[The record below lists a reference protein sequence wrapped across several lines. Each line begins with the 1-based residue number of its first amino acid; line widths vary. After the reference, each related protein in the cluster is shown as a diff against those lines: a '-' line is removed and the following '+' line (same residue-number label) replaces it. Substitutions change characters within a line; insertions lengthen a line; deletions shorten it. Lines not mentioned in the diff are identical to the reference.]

1 MFVIYHNPKCS
12 TSRKVLDRIREAGH
26 EPVVIDYLKEGWS
39 RGGLL
44 GLFAVAGLTPAEA
57 LRVKNT
63 PAEEL
68 GLIGADGETILA
80 AMLSHPVLVE
90 RPIVAAPKGVRLCRP
105 VERLDD
111 LL

>member
-12 TSRKVLDRIREAGH
+12 TSRKVLDQIREAGH
-26 EPVVIDYLKEGWS
+26 DPVVIDYLKAGWT
-39 RGGLL
+39 RGQLL
-44 GLFAVAGLTPAEA
+44 GLFAAADVTPTEA
-57 LRVKNT
+57 MRTKNT

-68 GLIGADGETILA
+68 GLIGADDETIIA
-80 AMLSHPVLVE
+80 AMTEHPILVE

-105 VERLDD
+105 VERLDE

>member
-12 TSRKVLDRIREAGH
+12 TSRKVLDQIRAAGH
-26 EPVVIDYLKEGWS
+26 DPVVIDYLKAGWT
-39 RGGLL
+39 RGELW
-44 GLFAVAGLTPAEA
+44 GLFAAADVTPTEA
-57 LRVKNT
+57 MRTKNT

-68 GLIGADGETILA
+68 GLIGADDETIIA
-80 AMLSHPVLVE
+80 AMTEHPILVE

-105 VERLDD
+105 VERLDE

>member
-12 TSRKVLDRIREAGH
+12 TSRKVLDQIREAGH
-26 EPVVIDYLKEGWS
+26 APVVIDYLKDGWT
-39 RGGLL
+39 RGELW
-44 GLFAVAGLTPAEA
+44 GLFAAAGVTPAQA

-68 GLIGADGETILA
+68 GLIGADDEATIA
-80 AMLSHPVLVE
+80 AMVAHPVLVE

-105 VERLDD
+105 VERLQE

>member
-12 TSRKVLDRIREAGH
+12 TSRKVLDQIREAGH
-26 EPVVIDYLKEGWS
+26 APVIIDYLKDGWT
-39 RGGLL
+39 RGELW
-44 GLFAVAGLTPAEA
+44 GLFAAAGVTPTQA

-68 GLIGADGETILA
+68 GLIGADDEAIIA
-80 AMLSHPVLVE
+80 AMVAHPVLVE
-90 RPIVAAPKGVRLCRP
+90 RPIVAAAKGVRLCRP
-105 VERLDD
+105 VERLQE

>member
-12 TSRKVLDRIREAGH
+12 TSRKALDQIRAAGH
-26 EPVVIDYLKEGWS
+26 QPVVIDYLKDGWT
-39 RGGLL
+39 RGQLL
-44 GLFAVAGLTPAEA
+44 GLFAAADVTPTQAM
-57 LRVKNT
+57 RVKNT

-68 GLIGADGETILA
+68 GLIGADDDRIIA
-80 AMLSHPVLVE
+80 AMVEHPILVE

-105 VERLDD
+105 FERLEE